1 MGPSTSVQVINHTS
15 VRVSWT
21 NPPFRQLKG
30 AVQSYTV
37 TYEIVGAEGLYVFGT
52 LPSNTSSTVVGNLK
66 PSTGYDFRV
75 CTCVWFC
82 LKS

>member
-37 TYEIVGAEGLYVFGT
+37 TYEIVGAEGLYVCGT

-75 CTCVWFC
+75 CACVWFV
-82 LKS
+82 